1 MATGKVRSMS
11 YYIDQFTSF
20 TSQIVDGVWRWFTL
34 LSTEEWV
41 VVLTLVAVVGFLCML
56 GYGSRSKY

>member
-11 YYIDQFTSF
+11 YYIDQVKSF
-20 TSQIVDGVWRWFTL
+20 TSEIIDGAWRWFTL

-41 VVLTLVAVVGFLCML
+41 VVLCLVAVLGFLCML